1 MTVSVII
8 LFIMGINGTD
18 PSYTETIQSLVKS
31 NPDWF
36 VPASVKTVLSFAF
49 LWGITTCTMPHV
61 TMTTLTYKDTQT
73 LHRAIKVG
81 AVVVA
86 IWLIGLMVCA
96 SRSNIC
102 SRKEALQLLTLVF
115 RHLQ

>member
-18 PSYTETIQSLVKS
+18 LSYTETIQSLVKS

-49 LWGITTCTMPHV
+49 LWEYHN
-61 TMTTLTYKDTQT
+61 LYN
-73 LHRAIKVG
+73 
-81 AVVVA
+81 
-86 IWLIGLMVCA
+86 A
-96 SRSNIC
+96 SCNNDN
-102 SRKEALQLLTLVF
+102 AYL
-115 RHLQ
+115 

>member
-1 MTVSVII
+1 M
-8 LFIMGINGTD
+8 INEARSSGGSHANKKTTSATTITD
-18 PSYTETIQSLVKS
+18 LSYTETIQSLVKS

-73 LHRAIKVG
+73 LQVSEYQG
-81 AVVVA
+81 Q
-86 IWLIGLMVCA
+86 
-96 SRSNIC
+96 
-102 SRKEALQLLTLVF
+102 ELQGFLPGTYI
-115 RHLQ
+115 